1 MLYINYYIPKFA
13 YTHQRELRIRI
24 VNNFFSKNY
33 LSNSNELIQL
43 TLGTLQIFTSQ
54 FIISVLKVASS
65 VLILS
70 FITFYLILFD
80 PFITFF
86 LIILFALIFLFYN
99 FYLKNRFKLFGQIVI
114 NSSEN
119 IILSTTEI
127 YKVFKKSLF
136 MIKLNSF

>member
-99 FYLKNRFKLFGQIVI
+99 FYLKK
-114 NSSEN
+114 
-119 IILSTTEI
+119 
-127 YKVFKKSLF
+127 
-136 MIKLNSF
+136 